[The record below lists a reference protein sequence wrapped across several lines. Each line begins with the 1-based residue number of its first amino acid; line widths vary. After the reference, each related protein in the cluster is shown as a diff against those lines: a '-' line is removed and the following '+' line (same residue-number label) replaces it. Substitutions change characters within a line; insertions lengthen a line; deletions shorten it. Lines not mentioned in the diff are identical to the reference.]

1 MNVHARRFPLFDSLR
16 AIAAIAVL
24 CTHAAGPAQAAEVGT
39 LARPF
44 ATRLGIGVAIFFV
57 ISGFL
62 LYRPFL
68 RAHVLGSERPR
79 LRSYALG
86 RFLRIYPAYWV
97 ALTIIAAWG
106 YAGGAFSG
114 DWPYLYLLIQNYF
127 DLGLA
132 GIGTAWSLCVEVA
145 FYVFL
150 PIFAIALAHAGGASP
165 GARLRRAAVAVASL
179 AVIGLVLRAWLTA
192 QGGHVAADEVPAT
205 FLDWFALGMGLA
217 ILSVWIET
225 RDERLPRGLGWVE
238 RTPGVAWALALAAFV
253 ALCLAFDPEQPG
265 FGAGG
270 AWGAHVSYG
279 VVAILMALPV
289 AIGDQTRG
297 RLRRVLANRVLLY
310 LGLVSYGIFLWHI
323 AVIRQLEEWHLE
335 RVEFVHPYILW
346 PTVTLAL
353 TAVIATLS
361 YYVVERP
368 AMGLRRRLL
377 GGEADR
383 PAGEAT
389 AEPAPAGPLPV
400 RDPA

>member
-24 CTHAAGPAQAAEVGT
+24 CTHAAGPAQAAAEGA

-44 ATRLGIGVAIFFV
+44 ATRLGVGVAIFFV

-68 RAHVLGSERPR
+68 SAHVLGTARPR
-79 LRSYALG
+79 LGSYALG

-97 ALTIIAAWG
+97 ALTVIAAWG
-106 YAGGAFSG
+106 YAFGAFSD
-114 DWPYLYLLIQNYF
+114 DWPYLYFLIQNYF

-132 GIGTAWSLCVEVA
+132 GIGTAWSLVVEVA

-150 PIFAIALAHAGGASP
+150 PLFAIALAHAGGSSP
-165 GARLRRAAVAVASL
+165 EARLRRAAVAVAGL
-179 AVIGLVLRAWLTA
+179 AVFGLVLRAWLTA
-192 QGGHVAADEVPAT
+192 RGGHVAADEVPAT
-205 FLDWFALGMGLA
+205 FLDWFGLGMGLA

-225 RDERLPRGLGWVE
+225 RDERLPRGLQWLD
-238 RTPGVAWALALAAFV
+238 RTPGLAWAVALVTFV
-253 ALCLAFDPEQPG
+253 GLCLAFDTAQPG
-265 FGAGG
+265 YGAGG
-270 AWGAHVSYG
+270 EWGAHVLYG
-279 VVAILMALPV
+279 VVAIALALPV
-289 AIGDQTRG
+289 AIGDATRG
-297 RLRRVLANRVLLY
+297 LLRRVLANRALLF

-323 AVIRQLEEWHLE
+323 AVIRQLEDWHLE
-335 RVEFVHPYILW
+335 RIELVHPYVLW
-346 PTVTLAL
+346 PVVTLAL
-353 TAVIATLS
+353 TTVIATIS
-361 YYVVERP
+361 YFVVERP
-368 AMGLRRRLL
+368 ALGLRRRLL
-377 GGEADR
+377 GPAADR

>member
-1 MNVHARRFPLFDSLR
+1 VTGS
-16 AIAAIAVL
+16 
-24 CTHAAGPAQAAEVGT
+24 Q
-39 LARPF
+39 RP
-44 ATRLGIGVAIFFV
+44 
-57 ISGFL
+57 GF
-62 LYRPFL
+62 
-68 RAHVLGSERPR
+68 G
-79 LRSYALG
+79 SYALG

-97 ALTIIAAWG
+97 ALTLIAAWG
-106 YAGGAFSG
+106 HAAGAFSG

-150 PIFAIALAHAGGASP
+150 PLFVLALAHAGGASP
-165 GARLRRAAVAVASL
+165 AARLRRAAVAIATL

-217 ILSVWIET
+217 VLSVWIET
-225 RDERLPRGLGWVE
+225 RDELLPRGLRWLD
-238 RTPGVAWALALAAFV
+238 RAPGLAWAGAFAAFV
-253 ALCLAFDPEQPG
+253 ALCLVFDPEQPG
-265 FGAGG
+265 YGAGG
-270 AWGAHVSYG
+270 EWGAHVSYG

-297 RLRRVLANRVLLY
+297 LLRRVLASRVLLY

-335 RVEFVHPYILW
+335 RVEFVHPYLLW
-346 PTVTLAL
+346 PLVTLAI
-353 TAVIATLS
+353 TTVIATIS
-361 YYVVERP
+361 YYAVERP

-377 GGEADR
+377 GSAADR

-389 AEPAPAGPLPV
+389 AEPAPARPLAV

>member
-24 CTHAAGPAQAAEVGT
+24 AGHAAGPAQAVAEGT

-44 ATRLGIGVAIFFV
+44 ASRLGVGVAIFFV

-68 RAHVLGSERPR
+68 RAHVLGSARPR
-79 LRSYALG
+79 LRAYALG

-97 ALTIIAAWG
+97 ALTLVAAWG
-106 YAGGAFSG
+106 YAAGAFSD

-132 GIGTAWSLCVEVA
+132 GIGTAWSLVVEVA

-150 PIFAIALAHAGGASP
+150 PLFAVAVAHAGGSTP
-165 GARLRRAAVAVASL
+165 QARLRRAAVAVASL
-179 AVIGLVLRAWLTA
+179 AVVGLVLRAWLTA
-192 QGGHVAADEVPAT
+192 RGGHVAADEVPAT
-205 FLDWFALGMGLA
+205 FLDWFGLGMGLA

-225 RDERLPRGLGWVE
+225 LDERLPRGLGWLD
-238 RTPGVAWALALAAFV
+238 RAPGVAWLVALATFV
-253 ALCLAFDPEQPG
+253 GLSLVFDTAQPG
-265 FGAGG
+265 YGAGG
-270 AWGAHVSYG
+270 EWGAHVLYG
-279 VVAILMALPV
+279 VVAAAVALPV
-289 AIGDQTRG
+289 AIGDHTRG
-297 RLRRVLANRVLLY
+297 LLRRFLANRVLLF
-310 LGLVSYGIFLWHI
+310 LGLVSYGIFLWHL

-335 RVEFVHPYILW
+335 RVDFVHPYLLW
-346 PTVTLAL
+346 PAVTLVL
-353 TAVIATLS
+353 STLIATVS

-377 GGEADR
+377 GSEGDL